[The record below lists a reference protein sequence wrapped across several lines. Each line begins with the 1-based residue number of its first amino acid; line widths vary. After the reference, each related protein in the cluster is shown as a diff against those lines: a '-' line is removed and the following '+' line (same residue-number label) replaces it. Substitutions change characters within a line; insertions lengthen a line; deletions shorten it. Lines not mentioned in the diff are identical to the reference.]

1 MFISKWSNSFDQVD
15 PCTVLSVWL
24 IFRLQG
30 TPSSSIIQ
38 QKYPTKVCTYIREY
52 IVADA
57 RRDKVRGGS

>member
-1 MFISKWSNSFDQVD
+1 VD